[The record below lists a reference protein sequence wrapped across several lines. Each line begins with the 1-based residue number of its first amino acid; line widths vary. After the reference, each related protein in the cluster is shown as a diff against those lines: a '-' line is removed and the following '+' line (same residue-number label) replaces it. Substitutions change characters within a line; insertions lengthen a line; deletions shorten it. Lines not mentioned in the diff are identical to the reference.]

1 MLTKEKNDLLCRV
14 GPGTAGNRLFRTIW
28 LPALPSAQ
36 LPATDPVPTRLR
48 LLGEDLIAFRD
59 GAGRPAIVQ
68 SRCVHRG
75 APLFFGK
82 IETQGLRCPY
92 HGWVF
97 DVQGQCVEI
106 PSIPD
111 PRVARN
117 MQIQA
122 YPVVEKAGVIWV
134 YMGDGATPELPNFP
148 WIDLPASQRSA
159 TVWLQE
165 TNWVQ
170 GMEGEIDTAHIAIL
184 HKTKK
189 RATRAHRSYTFTDL
203 APQLSTQ
210 DTKIGL
216 LSIARRNAA
225 EQFYW
230 RVTQWMAPM
239 FSFVPSADWPI
250 GGRAWVPIDDEN
262 TYTWNFAYSSQGDL
276 PPEYLAVEE
285 AGLSFPPQ
293 REYRSVELNTGSIID
308 TWLPLRQKSND
319 YLVNRALQR
328 EFETTGI
335 LGINDQD
342 RAIQDYMGRVA
353 DRSVEKLVATD
364 RVIVQARAKL
374 LAMLESEASLEAF
387 REVIQDG
394 TAYAMEPVDMV
405 SPTGD
410 VRTFL
415 SENGLI

>member
-1 MLTKEKNDLLCRV
+1 MLSKEKNDLLCRV
-14 GPGTAGNRLFRTIW
+14 GPGTAGNRMFRTIW

-36 LPATDPVPTRLR
+36 LPATDAAPVRLR
-48 LLGEDLIAFRD
+48 LLGEDLVAFRD
-59 GAGRPAIVQ
+59 AAGAPAIVQ

-82 IETQGLRCPY
+82 VEAAGLRCPY

-97 DVQGQCVEI
+97 NTSGQCVEI
-106 PSIPD
+106 PSVPD
-111 PRVARN
+111 SRVVQN
-117 MQIQA
+117 MRIKA
-122 YPVVEKAGVIWV
+122 YQVVEKAGVIWI
-134 YMGDGATPELPNFP
+134 YMGEGAAPALPKFP
-148 WIDLPASQRSA
+148 WVDLPASQRSA
-159 TVWLQE
+159 AVWLQE

-203 APQLSTQ
+203 APRLSTHQ
-210 DTKIGL
+210 TRIGL
-216 LSIARRNAA
+216 LSIARRNAD

-262 TYTWNFAYSSQGDL
+262 TYTWNFAYSTAGDL

-293 REYRSVELNTGSIID
+293 RDYRPIELNNGSIID
-308 TWLPLRQKSND
+308 TWLPKRRKSND
-319 YLVNRALQR
+319 YLIDRALQR

-342 RAIQDYMGRVA
+342 RAIQDYMGRIV
-353 DRSVEKLVATD
+353 DRSEEKLVATD
-364 RVIVQARAKL
+364 RVIVQARGHL
-374 LAMLESEASLEAF
+374 LSLLESEEALVAF
-387 REVIQDG
+387 REVVQDG
-394 TAYAMEPVDMV
+394 TAYALEPIDAV
-405 SPTGD
+405 SPTAD
-410 VRTFL
+410 VGAFL
-415 SENGLI
+415 SEVNLA